1 VVGFPDDLHGEEICA
16 VVVRSPEG
24 EALTAEELIAWS
36 TERLGRYKYP
46 RRIEFVKEMPL
57 GPSGKV
63 LKRELAKG
71 L

>member
-1 VVGFPDDLHGEEICA
+1 
-16 VVVRSPEG
+16 VVVRAPEG
-24 EALTAEELIAWS
+24 DSLPAAVLIAWS

-46 RRIEFVKEMPL
+46 RRIEFVKDMPL